1 MQEQLFRRYL
11 NTKLKPRKMNYEKYQ
26 ELVDKYLND
35 DKYKFEMLL
44 YINRM
49 LEAETW
55 LGRDNPRFS
64 KTWLKETSAK
74 EFIERVK
81 FLADG
86 EEDENDLYQK
96 LNKFNNR
103 IL

>member
-1 MQEQLFRRYL
+1 
-11 NTKLKPRKMNYEKYQ
+11 MNYEKYQ
-26 ELVDKYLND
+26 ELREKYLND

-44 YINRM
+44 YINKM
-49 LEAETW
+49 LQAETW
-55 LGRDNPRFS
+55 MGRDSSRLS
-64 KTWLKETSAK
+64 KTPLKEMSAK

-86 EEDENDLYQK
+86 EDDENDLYKK
-96 LNKFNNR
+96 LNKFNDR